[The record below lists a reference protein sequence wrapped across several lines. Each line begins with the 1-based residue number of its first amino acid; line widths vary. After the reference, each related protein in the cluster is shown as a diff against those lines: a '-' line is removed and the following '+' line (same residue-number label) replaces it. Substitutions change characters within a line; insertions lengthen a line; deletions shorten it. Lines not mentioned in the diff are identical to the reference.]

1 MKDEG
6 NRTVSSKHRV
16 LALAGAVL
24 TVLGLLSVSVGTV
37 SADDAVRRIQMTDDC
52 DPTTFNAVLGPGAC
66 VGSGTT
72 TFSEFIAELT
82 AKKVVRSWAFNP
94 SEPAVHAG
102 QSLIARNFG
111 GEEHTFTCVTQFGG
125 GVVPIL
131 NTLSGNTTPAVLCP
145 GESFGAS
152 IVPPGGTRT
161 IVLGSSPQTMY
172 ECLIHPWMRATLRV
186 KD

>member
-1 MKDEG
+1 
-6 NRTVSSKHRV
+6 VSSKHRG
-16 LALAGAVL
+16 LALSCAVV
-24 TVLGLLSVSVGTV
+24 TLLASLALSVGTAT
-37 SADDAVRRIQMTDDC
+37 ADNDVRRIQITDDC
-52 DPTTFNAVLGPGAC
+52 DPTTFNAVLGAGGC

-94 SEPAVHAG
+94 SQPPVHPG
-102 QSLIARNFG
+102 QTLIARNVG
-111 GEEHTFTCVTQFGG
+111 GEAHTFTCVTQFGG

-145 GESFGAS
+145 GESFAAS
-152 IVPPGGTRT
+152 LVPAGGSRT
-161 IVLGSSPQTMY
+161 VVLGGAPQTMY

-186 KD
+186 KN